1 MSTRPRLIRAVS
13 GAGHSPQE
21 GLNIPLVTRAY
32 ALPLTRL
39 SCHGAPMSR
48 LFEELDYA
56 PTPIGAISLRRRHIL
71 SLQTDVFEILLG
83 EEHLMSSLFTAS
95 EIALA
100 EKGLAALNGDELDV
114 LVGGLGLGYTAK
126 AVLADARVHALDV
139 MDLLEP
145 VIRWHREGLVPMK
158 TALAD
163 NPKCRLVQGD
173 FFALAASQEG
183 FDVERPGRQYDA
195 LLIDIDH
202 TPERLLHGG
211 SKGFYTA
218 EGFKTAQRFLKPG
231 GIMGLWSDEAPD
243 DAITGLLAGA
253 FDEAWAE
260 PVIFENPLQD
270 GRKVTQAVYLGRKT

>member
-1 MSTRPRLIRAVS
+1 
-13 GAGHSPQE
+13 
-21 GLNIPLVTRAY
+21 
-32 ALPLTRL
+32 
-39 SCHGAPMSR
+39 MSR

-71 SLQTDVFEILLG
+71 ALRTDVYEILLG

-100 EKGLAALNGDELDV
+100 DKGLAALSCGGLDV

-126 AVLADARVHALDV
+126 AVLAHEAVAALDV
-139 MDLLEP
+139 VDLLEP

-158 TALAD
+158 TELAD
-163 NPKCRLVQGD
+163 DPRCRLVQGD
-173 FFALAASQEG
+173 FFALAASEEG
-183 FDVERPGRQYDA
+183 FDAEQPGRQYDA
-195 LLIDIDH
+195 ILIDIDH

-218 EGFKTAQRFLKPG
+218 DGLTAVQRFVKPG
-231 GIMGLWSDEAPD
+231 GIVGLWSDEAPD
-243 DAITGLLAGA
+243 EAITALLASA

-260 PVIFENPLQD
+260 PVVFANPLQD
-270 GRKVTQAVYLGRKT
+270 GREFTQAVYLGRKG